1 MRALPAILLV
11 LGSTVAAAQGYPGG
25 GGGMGGRGGM
35 GGGRGGPGGGMG
47 GRPSAP
53 PNPTA
58 KDVQKQDPV
67 WLLLDKKKKLK
78 LDKDQVAQLTTLGA
92 KLKEQN
98 APFYTRVDSL
108 HDTFKA
114 PSGGLQ
120 RASGT
125 EDNRS
130 GMMENRQLLF
140 ETLRQVR
147 ENNRAARNDAIALLK
162 EPQKKKAYDLL
173 EKQLEKSDEMMRGPG
188 GGEGGMGGGRRGR
201 PPA

>member
-1 MRALPAILLV
+1 
-11 LGSTVAAAQGYPGG
+11 
-25 GGGMGGRGGM
+25 
-35 GGGRGGPGGGMG
+35 MG
-47 GRPSAP
+47 GRPGAP

-58 KDVQKQDPV
+58 KDVQKHDPV
-67 WLLLDKKKKLK
+67 WLLLEKKKKLK

-98 APFYTRVDSL
+98 GPLYTRVDSL
-108 HDTFKA
+108 HDTFKM
-114 PSGGLQ
+114 PSGGFQ

-125 EDNRS
+125 EDNR
-130 GMMENRQLLF
+130 GAMMENRQMLY

-147 ENNRAARNDAIALLK
+147 ENNRSARNDAIAVLK
-162 EPQKKKAYDLL
+162 EPQKKKAYDML

-188 GGEGGMGGGRRGR
+188 GGEGGGMGGGRRGR